1 MARQKRSSEVL
12 EKAARRADALGSINE
27 KLDLGNGLTLA
38 NFQKKVEEMRDKQT
52 VYNRRLSGVDQA
64 YNDMLDTEKDLAQ
77 LTERMLTAVAAIY
90 GRDSNEYEMAGGT
103 RRKER
108 RRRKATAQT
117 SEQPVV
123 AVQG

>member
-1 MARQKRSSEVL
+1 MARQKRSSEIL
-12 EKAARRADALGSINE
+12 EKASRRADALSSINE

-90 GRDSNEYEMAGGT
+90 GRNSNEYEMAGGT
-103 RRKER
+103 RRQER
-108 RRRKATAQT
+108 RRRKAKAQT
-117 SEQPVV
+117 PEQPGV
-123 AVQG
+123 AMQG

>member
-1 MARQKRSSEVL
+1 MARQKRSSEIL
-12 EKAARRADALGSINE
+12 EKASRRADALSSINE

-90 GRDSNEYEMAGGT
+90 GRNSNEYEMAGGT
-103 RRKER
+103 RRQER
-108 RRRKATAQT
+108 RRRKAKAQT
-117 SEQPVV
+117 PEQPVV
-123 AVQG
+123 AMQG

>member
-1 MARQKRSSEVL
+1 MARQKRSSEIL
-12 EKAARRADALGSINE
+12 EKASRRADALSSINE

-90 GRDSNEYEMAGGT
+90 GRNSNEYEMAGGT

-108 RRRKATAQT
+108 RRRKAKAQT
-117 SEQPVV
+117 PEQTVV
-123 AVQG
+123 AMQG